1 MLTGSARD
9 RGVVER
15 PMLAPH
21 LRFSPVGD
29 SAALLVSESFNR
41 LLEGRLWPALLPL
54 LDGTRSR
61 AEIAAALAARHPALE
76 TQTALVALATQGV
89 VVSAEF
95 SMDRAA
101 AAFWSRLGA
110 SPRLAEERLGAARV
124 SVSGPEPHAENFA
137 RRLEAAGLTATR
149 GTPTLAA
156 VVAPDFLDDSL
167 AEDNRRRVAG
177 GPPWLAIAP
186 DGAPPLFGPVF
197 RPGGDGPCLACLTQR
212 LSANREAEEFLRAA
226 GDGGDP
232 VRPRAPGGF
241 VDAALGLAATAVAVW
256 TVLGE
261 RSPLHRC
268 AVSLDAA
275 GLESRR
281 HPVTRRPQ
289 CPVCGDP
296 ALRRP
301 GRASS
306 PVRLRPS
313 PAPARGD
320 GGPRAVPP
328 EETLRRWGHLTDPV
342 SGVAAAFGPLA
353 PEGDPWLHVFRSS
366 GNSALRTHDLR
377 QRLHSLRAWCLGKGA
392 TAAQAQ
398 ASALCEA
405 VERRCGAF
413 HGDEVRRRARF
424 VDFPAGDALAPNDA
438 QLFSD
443 RQLADAAALN
453 ASEPHFNRIPPR
465 FDPQAEM
472 DWSPVW
478 SLTAER
484 RRWLPTQLLWFAAPA
499 EDGVVH
505 CTADSNGCAAGNT
518 LEEAVLQG
526 FLELVERDAFA
537 CWWYNCV
544 ALPGAD
550 PGGFGDPWLSRAPAH
565 YRARGRDMWLLDA
578 THDLGV
584 PVFVAVS
591 RRTDKEAEDIIY
603 AAGAHLDPRVAA
615 RRAVCE
621 LNQYLAVTGGAK
633 ADGSGY
639 LSDDPESLRR
649 WRTMRLADRPWLA
662 PAPGAPRRAAAG
674 PVADAT
680 DTLRALEHCREAVE
694 SRGMEVLVLDQTRP
708 DIGLPVARTIV
719 PGLRHFWPRFA
730 PGRLYDV
737 PTAMG
742 WRDAPA
748 REEELNPVPVSI

>member
-1 MLTGSARD
+1 MDSSARD
-9 RGVVER
+9 RGIVER

-21 LRFSPVGD
+21 LRFAPAGD
-29 SAALLVSESFNR
+29 GAALLVSEDYNR
-41 LLEGRLWPALLPL
+41 VLEGPIWLDLAPL

-61 AEIAAALAARHPALE
+61 AEIAAALAGRHAALAV
-76 TQTALVALATQGV
+76 QTALVALAAQGL

-101 AAFWSRLGA
+101 AAFWSRLGV
-110 SPRLAEERLGAARV
+110 SPRLAEERLGAGRV
-124 SVSGPEPHAENFA
+124 SVSGLEPHADNFA
-137 RRLEAAGLTATR
+137 RRLKAAGLTVTGEA
-149 GTPTLAA
+149 PTLA
-156 VVAPDFLDDSL
+156 VTVAPDFLDDAL
-167 AEDNRRRVAG
+167 AGDNRRRVAG
-177 GPPWLAIAP
+177 GPPWLALAP

-212 LSANREAEEFLRAA
+212 LSANREADEFLRAA
-226 GDGGDP
+226 GDSRGA

-296 ALRRP
+296 RLRRADREP
-301 GRASS
+301 A

-313 PAPARGD
+313 PAPAHED
-320 GGPRAVPP
+320 GGSRAVPP
-328 EETLRRWGHLTDPV
+328 DETLRRWGHLADPV
-342 SGVAAAFGPLA
+342 SGVAAAFGPIA
-353 PEGDPWLHVFRSS
+353 PPDDPWLHVFRSS
-366 GNSALRTHDLR
+366 GNSALRTHDMR

-405 VERRCGAF
+405 VERRCGTF
-413 HGDEVRRRARF
+413 HGDEIRRRARF
-424 VDFPAGDALAPNDA
+424 VDFPAGDALAPNDI

-443 RQLADAAALN
+443 RQLADADALN
-453 ASEPHFNRIPPR
+453 AAEPHFNRVPPR

-478 SLTAER
+478 SLTQGR

-499 EDGVVH
+499 EDGAARW
-505 CTADSNGCAAGNT
+505 TADSNGCAAGNT

-537 CWWYNCV
+537 CWWYNRA

-550 PGGFGDPWLSRAPAH
+550 PGGFGDPWLAEAPAR
-565 YRARGRDMWLLDA
+565 YRARRRDMWLLDA

-591 RRTDKEAEDIIY
+591 RRTDKQAEDIIY

-615 RRAVCE
+615 RRAVSE
-621 LNQYLAVTGGAK
+621 LNQYLAVTGGAT

-639 LSDDPESLRR
+639 LSDDAESLQR
-649 WRTMRLADRPWLA
+649 WRTMRLADEPWLA
-662 PAPGAPRRAAAG
+662 PAPAAPPRAAPE

-680 DTLRALEHCREAVE
+680 DTLRAIEQCRAAVE
-694 SRGMEVLVLDQTRP
+694 SRGMEVLALDQTRP

-748 REEELNPVPVSI
+748 REEELNPIPVEI